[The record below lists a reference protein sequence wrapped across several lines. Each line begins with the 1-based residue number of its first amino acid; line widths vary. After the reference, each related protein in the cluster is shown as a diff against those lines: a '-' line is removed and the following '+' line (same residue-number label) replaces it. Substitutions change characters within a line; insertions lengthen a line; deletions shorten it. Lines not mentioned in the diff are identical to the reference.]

1 MTPAQT
7 QARAPIMT
15 DTNTAIVTTPT
26 RPEGLSGR
34 RFFEVFGDALTEN
47 LFLRNLVVVLGGS
60 CILLCVAVAR
70 LAGKPPLV
78 IRVDN
83 IGEPMAFANVK
94 VQNAVTGPEVR
105 NFAEHF
111 TRYLL
116 AWDLY
121 TQAHDIDTA
130 FRMMTPTAAQRM
142 FQKLNAMNA
151 EPFAKDHA
159 VRTTIQ
165 IVEIDVEKDTPEIVR
180 VKLRG
185 TRTYS
190 SYTDKDFKK
199 ETTFED
205 TFVARKVDRS
215 LKTPWGLLVDDWQ
228 ESIFKETP

>member
-1 MTPAQT
+1 
-7 QARAPIMT
+7 MT
-15 DTNTAIVTTPT
+15 DTTTPVAT
-26 RPEGLSGR
+26 SPSSSEGLSGR

-47 LFLRNLVVVLGGS
+47 LFLRNLVIVLGGS
-60 CILLCVAVAR
+60 CILLCVVVAR

-83 IGEPMAFANVK
+83 IGEPVAFTNMK

-121 TQAHDIDTA
+121 TQARDIDMA
-130 FRMMTPTAAQRM
+130 FRMMTPTAAQKM
-142 FQKLNAMNA
+142 YQKLNAMKA
-151 EPFAKDHA
+151 EPFAKEHS

-165 IVEIDVEKDTPEIVR
+165 IAEISVEKDTPDIVR

-185 TRTYS
+185 TRTYY

-215 LKTPWGLLVDDWQ
+215 LTTPWGLLVDDWQ

>member
-1 MTPAQT
+1 
-7 QARAPIMT
+7 MT
-15 DTNTAIVTTPT
+15 DTTAPADM
-26 RPEGLSGR
+26 PAASSEGLASR

-47 LFLRNLVVVLGGS
+47 IFLRNLAIVLGGG
-60 CILLCVAVAR
+60 CILLTIAVVR
-70 LAGKPPLV
+70 LAGTPPLV

-83 IGEPMAFANVK
+83 VGEPVAYTNIK

-105 NFAEHF
+105 NFADHF

-121 TQAHDIDTA
+121 TQTRDIDTA
-130 FRMMTPTAAQRM
+130 FRMMTPTAAQKM
-142 FQKLNAMNA
+142 YQTLNTMKA
-151 EPFAKDHA
+151 ESFAKEHSL
-159 VRTTIQ
+159 RTTIQ
-165 IVEIDVEKDTPEIVR
+165 IAEIEVEKDTPEIVR
-180 VKLRG
+180 VKVRG
-185 TRTYS
+185 TRTGS

>member
-1 MTPAQT
+1 MA
-7 QARAPIMT
+7 
-15 DTNTAIVTTPT
+15 DTVSLAAKPPPN
-26 RPEGLSGR
+26 PEGLTGR
-34 RFFEVFGDALTEN
+34 HFFEVFGDALTEN
-47 LFLRNLVVVLGGS
+47 LFLRNLVIVLGGS
-60 CILLCVAVAR
+60 CMLLCIVVVR
-70 LAGKPPLV
+70 LAGKPPIV

-83 IGEPMAFANVK
+83 IGDPLAFTNVK
-94 VQNAVTGPEVR
+94 IQNAVTGPEVR

-121 TQAHDIDTA
+121 TQTRDIDTA
-130 FRMMTPTAAQRM
+130 FRMMTPDAAQKTY
-142 FQKLNAMNA
+142 QKLNAMNA
-151 EPFAKDHA
+151 DSFTKERSI
-159 VRTTIQ
+159 RTAIR
-165 IVEIDVEKDTPEIVR
+165 IAEIDVEKDTPEIVR

-185 TRTYS
+185 TRFYS

-199 ETTFED
+199 EITFED

>member
-1 MTPAQT
+1 MA
-7 QARAPIMT
+7 
-15 DTNTAIVTTPT
+15 TATSLKASPN
-26 RPEGLSGR
+26 PEFAGR

-47 LFLRNLVVVLGGS
+47 IFLRNLVIVLGGS
-60 CILLCVAVAR
+60 CMLLTIAVVR
-70 LAGKPPLV
+70 LASTPPLV

-83 IGEPMAFANVK
+83 VGEPVAFTNIK

-121 TQAHDIDTA
+121 TQTRDIDTA
-130 FRMMTPTAAQRM
+130 FRMMTPTAAQTM
-142 FQKLNAMNA
+142 YQTLNAMKA
-151 EPFAKDHA
+151 EPFTKEHSL
-159 VRTTIQ
+159 RTTIQ
-165 IVEIDVEKDTPEIVR
+165 IAEIEDEKDTPEIVR
-180 VKLRG
+180 VKVRG
-185 TRTYS
+185 TRTGS
-190 SYTDKDFKK
+190 SYTDKEFKK

>member
-1 MTPAQT
+1 VRRRGAACRPA
-7 QARAPIMT
+7 P
-15 DTNTAIVTTPT
+15 
-26 RPEGLSGR
+26 
-34 RFFEVFGDALTEN
+34 
-47 LFLRNLVVVLGGS
+47 
-60 CILLCVAVAR
+60 
-70 LAGKPPLV
+70 PPLV

-83 IGEPMAFANVK
+83 IGDPLAFTNVK

-121 TQAHDIDTA
+121 TQTRDIDTA
-130 FRMMTPTAAQRM
+130 FRMMTPAAAQKTY
-142 FQKLNAMNA
+142 QKLNAMNA
-151 EPFAKDHA
+151 ESFAKEHSL
-159 VRTTIQ
+159 RTAIQ
-165 IVEIDVEKDTPEIVR
+165 IAEIDVEKDTPEIVR

-228 ESIFKETP
+228 ESIFRETP

>member
-1 MTPAQT
+1 MP
-7 QARAPIMT
+7 PISPT
-15 DTNTAIVTTPT
+15 GKPPTNS
-26 RPEGLSGR
+26 EGLTGR

-47 LFLRNLVVVLGGS
+47 IFLRNLVIILAGS
-60 CILLCVAVAR
+60 CILLTIAVVR
-70 LAGKPPLV
+70 LANTPPLV

-83 IGEPMAFANVK
+83 IGEPLAFTNIK

-121 TQAHDIDTA
+121 TQTRDIDTA
-130 FRMMTPTAAQRM
+130 FRMMTPTAAQKM
-142 FQKLNAMNA
+142 YQTLNAMNA
-151 EPFAKDHA
+151 ESFAKEHSL
-159 VRTTIQ
+159 RTTIQ
-165 IVEIDVEKDTPEIVR
+165 IAEIEVEKDTPEIVR
-180 VKLRG
+180 VKVRG
-185 TRTYS
+185 TRAYS
-190 SYTDKDFKK
+190 SYSDKDFKK

>member
-1 MTPAQT
+1 MSRITP
-7 QARAPIMT
+7 PLSS
-15 DTNTAIVTTPT
+15 
-26 RPEGLSGR
+26 PEGQSGR

-47 LFLRNLVVVLGGS
+47 VFLRNLAVVLGGA
-60 CILLCVAVAR
+60 CILLAIAVVR
-70 LAGKPPLV
+70 LADKPPLV

-83 IGEPMAFANVK
+83 IGDPMSFTNVK

-121 TQAHDIDTA
+121 TQTRDIDTA
-130 FRMMTPTAAQRM
+130 FRMMTPAAAQRM
-142 FQKLNAMNA
+142 YRKLNAMNA
-151 EPFAKDHA
+151 EPFAKEHA
-159 VRTTIQ
+159 LRTTLQ
-165 IVEIDVEKDTPEIVR
+165 IAEISVVKDTPDIVR
-180 VKLRG
+180 VKVRG

-190 SYTDKDFKK
+190 SYTDKSFTK

-205 TFVARKVDRS
+205 TFVARKVDRT

-228 ESIFKETP
+228 ESIFKDTP

>member
-1 MTPAQT
+1 M
-7 QARAPIMT
+7 
-15 DTNTAIVTTPT
+15 
-26 RPEGLSGR
+26 
-34 RFFEVFGDALTEN
+34 
-47 LFLRNLVVVLGGS
+47 
-60 CILLCVAVAR
+60 
-70 LAGKPPLV
+70 
-78 IRVDN
+78 
-83 IGEPMAFANVK
+83 GEPAAFTNMK

-111 TRYLL
+111 SRYLL

-121 TQAHDIDTA
+121 TQARDIDTA
-130 FRMMTPTAAQRM
+130 FRMMTPAAAQRM
-142 FQKLNAMNA
+142 YQKLNAMNA
-151 EPFAKDHA
+151 EPFAKEHS
-159 VRTTIQ
+159 VRTKLE
-165 IVEIDVEKDTPEIVR
+165 VAEISVEKDTPDIVR

-215 LKTPWGLLVDDWQ
+215 LTTPWGLLVDDWQ

>member
-1 MTPAQT
+1 MTETTAPAVKSPAT
-7 QARAPIMT
+7 S
-15 DTNTAIVTTPT
+15 
-26 RPEGLSGR
+26 EGLTGR

-47 LFLRNLVVVLGGS
+47 LFLRNLSIVLVGS

-70 LAGKPPLV
+70 LAGRPPLV
-78 IRVDN
+78 IRVDD
-83 IGEPMAFANVK
+83 IGEPLSFTNVK

-121 TQAHDIDTA
+121 TQSRDIDTA
-130 FRMMTPTAAQRM
+130 FRMMTPAAAQNVY
-142 FQKLNAMNA
+142 QKLNAMKA
-151 EPFAKDHA
+151 EPFAKEHA

-165 IVEIDVEKDTPEIVR
+165 IAEIDVEKDTPEIVR

>member
-1 MTPAQT
+1 MDAILPA
-7 QARAPIMT
+7 AKAPT
-15 DTNTAIVTTPT
+15 C
-26 RPEGLSGR
+26 PEGLSGR
-34 RFFEVFGDALTEN
+34 RFFEVFGDSLNEIV
-47 LFLRNLVVVLGGS
+47 FLRNLVIILGGG
-60 CILLCVAVAR
+60 CLLLTIAVAR
-70 LAGKPPLV
+70 LADKQPLI

-83 IGEPMAFANVK
+83 IGEPLAFTNIK

-121 TQAHDIDTA
+121 TQARDIDTA
-130 FRMMTPTAAQRM
+130 FRMMTPAAAQKTYQM
-142 FQKLNAMNA
+142 LNEMKA
-151 EPFAKDHA
+151 EPFTKDNS
-159 VRTTIQ
+159 VRTVIQ
-165 IVEIDVEKDTPEIVR
+165 ITEIDVEKDTPEIVR
-180 VKLRG
+180 VKIRG

-190 SYTDKDFKK
+190 SYIDKEFKK

-205 TFVARKVDRS
+205 TLVARKVDRS

>member
-1 MTPAQT
+1 MNK
-7 QARAPIMT
+7 T
-15 DTNTAIVTTPT
+15 D
-26 RPEGLSGR
+26 SDR

-47 LFLRNLVVVLGGS
+47 LFLRNLAIVLGGS
-60 CILLCVAVAR
+60 CLLLAVIIAW
-70 LAGKPPLV
+70 LADKPPLV

-83 IGEPMAFANVK
+83 IGDPAVSANVK

-121 TQAHDIDTA
+121 TQTRDIDTA
-130 FRMMTPTAAQRM
+130 FRMMTPSAAQTM
-142 FQKLNAMNA
+142 CQKLNAMRA
-151 EPFAKDHA
+151 EPFAKEHA

-165 IVEIDVEKDTPEIVR
+165 IAEIAVEKDTPEIVR
-180 VKLRG
+180 VKVRG
-185 TRTYS
+185 TRSCS
-190 SYTDKDFKK
+190 SYVDKDFKK

-205 TFVARKVDRS
+205 TFVARKVERS

>member
-1 MTPAQT
+1 
-7 QARAPIMT
+7 MT
-15 DTNTAIVTTPT
+15 DTTTPVAT
-26 RPEGLSGR
+26 SPSSSEGLSGR

-47 LFLRNLVVVLGGS
+47 LFLRNLVIVLGGS
-60 CILLCVAVAR
+60 CILLCVVVAR

-83 IGEPMAFANVK
+83 IGEPVAFTNMK

-121 TQAHDIDTA
+121 TQARDIDTA
-130 FRMMTPTAAQRM
+130 FRMMTPAAAQRM
-142 FQKLNAMNA
+142 YQKLNAMNA
-151 EPFAKDHA
+151 EPFAKEHS
-159 VRTTIQ
+159 VRTKLE
-165 IVEIDVEKDTPEIVR
+165 VAEISVEKDTPDIVR

-185 TRTYS
+185 TRTYY

-215 LKTPWGLLVDDWQ
+215 LTTPWGLLVDDWQ
-228 ESIFKETP
+228 ESFFKETP